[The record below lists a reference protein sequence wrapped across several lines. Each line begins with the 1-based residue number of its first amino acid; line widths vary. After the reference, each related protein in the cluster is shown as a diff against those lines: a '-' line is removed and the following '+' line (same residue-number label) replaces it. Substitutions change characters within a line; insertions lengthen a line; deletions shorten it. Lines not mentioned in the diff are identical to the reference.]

1 MKTFSVKNFEKFQH
15 YKDRAPP
22 WIKLYNGLLE
32 DYEFGGLP
40 DASKMHL
47 IAIWLLASR
56 SENKIPFD
64 PKWVS
69 NRINATEPVDLTL
82 LAKRGFIVVD
92 QVEEQAAIDM
102 LAECLTRE
110 EGETEKR
117 ESKAESRSPSAPKAS
132 EDFETLKKVYPR
144 RKGNYGWKA
153 AERKFNSLI
162 KTGVPAS
169 SIIAAAKRLAE
180 TLSAKIG
187 TEFIPMPASWLNS
200 EDFLDLAV
208 HAFEPADDGL
218 IEVIRQDQLDAWDAY
233 GRQVNGRTYPRN
245 KAGGWRFP
253 SKWPPG
259 YEQNLIAQAEALAS
273 VTPGSRQ

>member
-56 SENKIPFD
+56 SDNKIPYD

-69 NRINATEPVDLTL
+69 NRINATEPVDLAL
-82 LAKRGFIVVD
+82 LAKRGFIVLD
-92 QVEEQAAIDM
+92 QGEEQYGSEM

-110 EGETEKR
+110 EGETEERK
-117 ESKAESRSPSAPKAS
+117 SKAEPRSPSAPGVS
-132 EDFETLKKVYPR
+132 EDFENLKKVYPR

-153 AERKFNSLI
+153 AERKFNSLV
-162 KTGVPAS
+162 KTGVDPKA
-169 SIIAAAKRLAE
+169 IIASARRLGE
-180 TLSAKIG
+180 TLSARVG
-187 TEFIPMPASWLNS
+187 TEYIPMPASWLNS

-208 HAFEPADDGL
+208 TAFQPNCDDGL
-218 IEVIRQDQLDAWDAY
+218 IEVVNQDQLDAWDAY

-245 KAGGWRFP
+245 KKGGWRFP

-259 YEQNLIAQAEALAS
+259 YEANLVAGVEKILTGRGVQ
-273 VTPGSRQ
+273 

>member
-1 MKTFSVKNFEKFQH
+1 
-15 YKDRAPP
+15 
-22 WIKLYNGLLE
+22 
-32 DYEFGGLP
+32 
-40 DASKMHL
+40 
-47 IAIWLLASR
+47 
-56 SENKIPFD
+56 
-64 PKWVS
+64 
-69 NRINATEPVDLTL
+69 
-82 LAKRGFIVVD
+82 
-92 QVEEQAAIDM
+92 M

-117 ESKAESRSPSAPKAS
+117 ESKAETRSPSAPKAS

-153 AERKFNSLI
+153 AERKFNSLV
-162 KTGVPAS
+162 KTGVDPKA
-169 SIIAAAKRLAE
+169 IIAAAKRLGE
-180 TLSAKIG
+180 TLAARVG

-208 HAFEPADDGL
+208 HAFEPADDGM
-218 IEVIRQDQLDAWDAY
+218 IEVIRQEQLDAWDAY

-259 YEQNLIAQAEALAS
+259 YEQTIIAQTEALA
-273 VTPGSRQ
+273 GIGGRKQ